1 MKKLMYLIVL
11 VLILGLVFAGCGG
24 ITNITAPSSSQKGV
38 ITTGP
43 GSLSVVSDEEVMIT
57 KVYNKAGGGNSVVD
71 LSGSPLNAV
80 RAQEPK
86 PYATGYVTEGA
97 EVTDSV
103 WDNGVDWFEDNA
115 SGADWIWET
124 ERAEGPASLDPG
136 NARYDADAA
145 KWGRVV
151 LFETT
156 FDVPGTPTS
165 ATLRI
170 AADNGYEVWVNSA
183 THFYSPT
190 VSGTGWEDTSLYEAD
205 LITTGWQAYG
215 TITIDASELVTG
227 SNTLFVLAGNEY
239 FWTDDGNSPV
249 PPTQSNPYAQ
259 YNPGAVIFHLDIDYE
274 VVIEEAPGIAIE
286 KSGPASAHVGD
297 TITYTYTV
305 TNAGDVPLS
314 AVTVSDDL
322 AGAAVY
328 FSGDTNIDGF
338 LDLGETW
345 IFTANYEVPSG
356 LDPVVNIA
364 TAYGTSPQA
373 TQVTDDDDW
382 SVDILNPEILVEKS
396 ANTEVAAPGD
406 TVTYSYTVTN
416 TGDCILYDVSLVD
429 DVVGPITLTGLTNE
443 DTDGLDDDLAVGA
456 SATGTADYLV
466 TINDPEWLENT
477 ATAEG
482 TDELDLTV
490 DDEDSLKIHTMCARS
505 IGYWKNHLEDW
516 CTLPEESMFHGVGTT
531 ILITYFPGSGAE
543 VDGVNPLEMLRVQL
557 LAAELNVACFDGIYL
572 YSRYDGDLGDYGTI
586 YEVIAAVEE
595 FLNLP
600 LAEWPLDKKEQ
611 RDFRKEYADE
621 LALKDVLDTFNNM
634 GDECF

>member
-1 MKKLMYLIVL
+1 MKKLSYLIVL
-11 VLILGLVFAGCGG
+11 ALISSLVLAGCSLLSNIGQAPVTEQSG
-24 ITNITAPSSSQKGV
+24 ISYLTKGV
-38 ITTGP
+38 GMT
-43 GSLSVVSDEEVMIT
+43 VVSGDSVATVIT
-57 KVYNKAGGGNSVVD
+57 KVYNKALGLNTVVD
-71 LSGSPLNAV
+71 LSSSPLPAV
-80 RAQEPK
+80 RAWEPD
-86 PYATGYVTEGA
+86 PYPTTYPVEPPEA
-97 EVTDSV
+97 TDST
-103 WDNGVDWFEDNA
+103 WDNGVNWFENNG
-115 SGADWIWET
+115 SSADWIWET
-124 ERAEGPASLDPG
+124 HLANGPADYALANPL
-136 NARYDADAA
+136 YDVNAA

-156 FDVPGTPTS
+156 FVILGNPTS

-170 AADNGYEVWVNSA
+170 AADNGYEVWVNNGA
-183 THFYSPT
+183 HHRSPT
-190 VSGTGWEDTSLYEAD
+190 VSGPGWENTSLHQTD
-205 LITTGWQAYG
+205 LNTGGWQSYG
-215 TITIDASELVTG
+215 TFTIGGSELFNG
-227 SNTLFVLAGNEY
+227 SNTLHVLAGNEY
-239 FWTDDGNSPV
+239 FASDDGNSQIPA
-249 PPTQSNPYAQ
+249 SM

-274 VVIEEAPGIAIE
+274 VVIEEVPGIAIE
-286 KSGPASAHVGD
+286 KSGPATAHIGD

-322 AGAAVY
+322 AGTAVY
-328 FSGDTNIDGF
+328 VSGDTNTDGF
-338 LDLGETW
+338 LDLVETW

-356 LDPVVNIA
+356 VDPVVNIA

-406 TVTYSYTVTN
+406 MVTYSYTVTN

-429 DVVGPITLTGLTNE
+429 DVVGPIILTGLTDE
-443 DTDGLDDDLAVGA
+443 DSDGFSDDLAVDA
-456 SATGTADYLV
+456 TATGTADYLV

-490 DDEDSLKIHTMCARS
+490 DDEDSLKIHTMCART

-516 CTLPEESMFHGVGTT
+516 CTLPSESIFDGVGQPT
-531 ILITYFPGSGAE
+531 LLTYLPGSGAE
-543 VDGVNPLEMLRVQL
+543 VNGMNPLEMLRAQL
-557 LAAELNVACFDGIYL
+557 LAAELNVACFDVEFD
-572 YSRYDGDLGDYGTI
+572 YSRYDAANIYDTI
-586 YEVIAAVEE
+586 LDAEE
-595 FLNLP
+595 FLDSLGTDDLNTYWSNLGK
-600 LAEWPLDKKEQ
+600 AGQ
-611 RDFRKEYADE
+611 RAFRIANADS